1 MNNIQKRLK
10 ETRKQK
16 GFTQKKIADLLGVT
30 QQTYQQ
36 IEAGS
41 TQDMRVSTLIK
52 LCELLE
58 ISSDWLLDI
67 KKPILITEFDPSFEK
82 IMTEHRDVIVKGT
95 ILRKKIA
102 EESISQPKVA
112 TTED

>member
-41 TQDMRVSTLIK
+41 TQDMRVSTLIR
-52 LCELLE
+52 LCEILNISADWLLE
-58 ISSDWLLDI
+58 IGEY
-67 KKPILITEFDPSFEK
+67 KKEPTQIINIFS
-82 IMTEHRDVIVKGT
+82 RNS
-95 ILRKKIA
+95 A
-102 EESISQPKVA
+102 AISNGDDK
-112 TTED
+112 